1 MLKRK
6 IESIFIFMLTKN
18 NFLSDIMTVQQI
30 ARRNFNL
37 YYIQE
42 NLIELKAKQIAENK
56 LMNEAEEFAEVRYKL
71 LLLSLKQIHTISPL
85 ADNECWIFTKL

>member
-1 MLKRK
+1 M
-6 IESIFIFMLTKN
+6 
-18 NFLSDIMTVQQI
+18 FLVSDIMTLQQI

-56 LMNEAEEFAEVRYKL
+56 LMNEAEEFAEVSEGLSICYTL
-71 LLLSLKQIHTISPL
+71 LLRMHSQLKVSRLCVWCLRQFFSITALQDIVY
-85 ADNECWIFTKL
+85 

>member
-1 MLKRK
+1 
-6 IESIFIFMLTKN
+6 
-18 NFLSDIMTVQQI
+18 MTLQQI

-56 LMNEAEEFAEVRYKL
+56 LMDEAEEFAEVNSLFSFIALLVVRFRMRKL
-71 LLLSLKQIHTISPL
+71 L
-85 ADNECWIFTKL
+85 

>member
-1 MLKRK
+1 
-6 IESIFIFMLTKN
+6 
-18 NFLSDIMTVQQI
+18 MTLQQI

-56 LMNEAEEFAEVRYKL
+56 LMDEAEEFAEVNRKDTKAHDPL
-71 LLLSLKQIHTISPL
+71 HISMISFAGHCLLSGNP
-85 ADNECWIFTKL
+85 KLSMNSIKN

>member
-1 MLKRK
+1 M
-6 IESIFIFMLTKN
+6 KN
-18 NFLSDIMTVQQI
+18 DFVSDIMTLQQI

-56 LMNEAEEFAEVRYKL
+56 LMNEAEEFAEVKTL
-71 LLLSLKQIHTISPL
+71 LLLS
-85 ADNECWIFTKL
+85 

>member
-1 MLKRK
+1 
-6 IESIFIFMLTKN
+6 
-18 NFLSDIMTVQQI
+18 MTLQQI

-56 LMNEAEEFAEVRYKL
+56 LMDEAEEFAEVKILPSIKYY
-71 LLLSLKQIHTISPL
+71 
-85 ADNECWIFTKL
+85 